1 MHLGLSLSLWLA
13 SVWALLPV
21 QRRANS
27 LEIDTD
33 IGIFRGVKNSSGLEA
48 WLGVP
53 FAQPPVGD
61 LRFLASKAIETRF
74 PGVKDATQF
83 GHACPQPDSTGLGAT
98 QSEDCLFLNI
108 WRPAN
113 LKQSAALP
121 VLFWIHGG
129 AYTTGASSDP
139 NTDPTIL
146 IQRSQAIGKPII
158 FVSTNYRVNTF
169 GFLASSAVAPE
180 NLNAGLL
187 DQHAA
192 LAFIQSNI
200 AKFGGDPDKV
210 TIWGQSAGAGSV
222 QALLMF
228 PPAKPSFRAGI
239 ADSSTGPFKSSP
251 FPQQYDE
258 PGKPFSRLLE
268 GTGCK
273 SGPGSVAC
281 LQAPNSNKSG
291 SQTLRNLSNSL
302 IAGRLNGQLW
312 QPAVGPPGSLVPE
325 RPSSRMNRGDFLRLP
340 YLAGTNLNEGTTF
353 SDSILGVPH
362 APSQENQLFDEF
374 IGGLI
379 LDNTTLTK
387 DVLDRIHTLYPADDP
402 SLGAP
407 FNTGDSL
414 FDRGSTWYGDNMF
427 LAPRRFFF
435 DRAANLMPMYAYHF
449 REFLPG
455 ENPVDGVAHAS
466 ELGLLFGHN
475 TAPSE
480 VGLATFYRDAYINFV
495 NDLNPGS
502 FWPRYN
508 LAKKEVLQIVKN
520 NVTLIPD
527 DFSLVETDFLN
538 SAEVVGEFEK

>member
-1 MHLGLSLSLWLA
+1 MQFTSVMHLGLSLSLWLA
-13 SVWALLPV
+13 SVWALPPV
-21 QRRANS
+21 QRH
-27 LEIDTD
+27 
-33 IGIFRGVKNSSGLEA
+33 
-48 WLGVP
+48 
-53 FAQPPVGD
+53 
-61 LRFLASKAIETRF
+61 
-74 PGVKDATQF
+74 ATQF

-281 LQAPNSNKSG
+281 LQAVPFE
-291 SQTLRNLSNSL
+291 TLRNLSNSL

-353 SDSILGVPH
+353 SDSILAVPH
-362 APSQENQLFDEF
+362 APSQENELFDEF

-387 DVLDRIHTLYPADDP
+387 DVLDRIHTLYPANDP

-435 DRAANLMPMYAYHF
+435 DTAANLMPMYAYHF

-508 LAKKEVLQIVKN
+508 LAKKEVLQIMKN

-538 SAEVVGEFEK
+538 SAEVLGEFEK